1 MNDDTLPADKLG
13 ELGAAHRKSLD
24 MREANRI
31 KAGVLLAAGWAAE
44 QVAEILCADDKA
56 VRNHFEHS
64 RHGGVEALMHAAN
77 RSRPSPL
84 SNDSRPRRTFVGW
97 MSEAKSTNARGGL
110 RCARPPYIRHP
121 MRSGYFCIV
130 P

>member
-44 QVAEILCADDKA
+44 QVADILCADDKA
-56 VRNHFEHS
+56 VCNHLEHY

-84 SNDSRPRRTFVGW
+84 SNDSRTRRTFLVPRFSVCCKNSSLGVSPRVNCEEVLPW
-97 MSEAKSTNARGGL
+97 SRSTL
-110 RCARPPYIRHP
+110 
-121 MRSGYFCIV
+121 
-130 P
+130 